1 MFALNK
7 FKTLPYWLDKRVTS
21 LPNIFVQPLYYIQAS
36 RVALTDCNYVW
47 CSEWCRNFT
56 LHLQFTNPFF
66 LFDFPAKMSI
76 VIHSDNTYS
85 MFQTATISH
94 TVI

>member
-47 CSEWCRNFT
+47 CS
-56 LHLQFTNPFF
+56 
-66 LFDFPAKMSI
+66 
-76 VIHSDNTYS
+76 
-85 MFQTATISH
+85 
-94 TVI
+94 